1 LYPAVATIGVGQL
14 IQGETKVLRVAS
26 AGYRRSVPV
35 TSTSK
40 PAALSRR
47 ARRRWRRRHLGR
59 IGLDLVPTRLSP
71 RDQPDMACS
80 RVGDFTGGLAVDFTG
95 VVPLRARTTVKLSQM
110 NGNNG

>member
-1 LYPAVATIGVGQL
+1 MM
-14 IQGETKVLRVAS
+14 
-26 AGYRRSVPV
+26 
-35 TSTSK
+35 SK
-40 PAALSRR
+40 PPLFPDEHGDVGAIRGR
-47 ARRRWRRRHLGR
+47 YLGR